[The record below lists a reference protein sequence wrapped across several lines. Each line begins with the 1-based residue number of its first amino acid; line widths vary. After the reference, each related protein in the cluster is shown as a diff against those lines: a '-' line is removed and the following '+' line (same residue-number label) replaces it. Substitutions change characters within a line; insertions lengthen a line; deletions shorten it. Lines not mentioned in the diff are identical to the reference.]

1 MSTVGSTLLVA
12 LKGADEELPTRA
24 SIPSAFDY
32 ILLFSFFFFCLF
44 VSQLNEN
51 ERERFRAAETKAP
64 SGQ

>member
-32 ILLFSFFFFCLF
+32 ILLFSFFFCLF